1 LKYPNSAVYTPKVG
15 WHLEKEW
22 ALTAWPVRAEASK
35 CATVI
40 DEMCAL
46 GWSNLS
52 KNALTDVAWVY
63 YYFSI
68 QFRENLEIACHLYPN
83 DLKLK
88 QLMDEECYT
97 DNLSPWPSVASIGE
111 KINHDEF
118 LGRLLR
124 LSPID
129 QARQKRLETI
139 GRVYLDKVYKLDDIV
154 RAASIGSY
162 EDGGLE
168 RVFRAILTAPDWS
181 SPLLEA
187 FRHFL
192 KQHIRFDNN
201 PDSGHGALSRHLGP
215 DDQILPLWI
224 AFKRMLI
231 EAAPVLSCRPAGTVS
246 KIASFKIRVGGVR

>member
-1 LKYPNSAVYTPKVG
+1 MYSGNAVYILKG
-15 WHLEKEW
+15 WT
-22 ALTAWPVRAEASK
+22 LTAHRIQAKAPE

-46 GWSNLS
+46 SWSDLS

-83 DLKLK
+83 DLNLR
-88 QLMDEECYT
+88 QLMEDECYT
-97 DNLSPWPSVASIGE
+97 DNLSPWPGVASVGE

-118 LGRLLR
+118 VGRLLK

-129 QARQKRLETI
+129 QARQRRLETI
-139 GRVYLDKVYKLDDIV
+139 GRVYLDNVYRRDDIV

-168 RVFRAILTAPDWS
+168 RVFRAILTARDWS

-187 FRHFL
+187 FGHFL
-192 KQHIRFDNN
+192 TQHIRFDNN
-201 PDSGHGALSRHLGP
+201 PDTGHGALSRHLEP
-215 DDQILPLWI
+215 DDKILPLWI
-224 AFKRMLI
+224 AFKHMLI
-231 EAAPVLSCRPAGTVS
+231 EAAPILLGRP
-246 KIASFKIRVGGVR
+246 

>member
-1 LKYPNSAVYTPKVG
+1 MFKHSGTAVYI
-15 WHLEKEW
+15 LKEW
-22 ALTAWPVRAEASK
+22 ALTAWSARAETAK

-46 GWSNLS
+46 SWSDLS

-83 DLKLK
+83 DLNLR
-88 QLMDEECYT
+88 QLMEGECYT
-97 DNLSPWPSVASIGE
+97 DNLSPWPSVASVGE

-118 LGRLLR
+118 VRRLLK

-129 QARQKRLETI
+129 PARQRRLETI
-139 GRVYLDKVYKLDDIV
+139 DRVYLDNVYKLDANV

-168 RVFRAILTAPDWS
+168 RVFRAILKAPDWS

-187 FRHFL
+187 F
-192 KQHIRFDNN
+192 
-201 PDSGHGALSRHLGP
+201 GH
-215 DDQILPLWI
+215 
-224 AFKRMLI
+224 
-231 EAAPVLSCRPAGTVS
+231 
-246 KIASFKIRVGGVR
+246 